1 MSKTPEQ
8 MAVLIQEAFYRGWVE
23 GFKHCHQPCRSKTSS
38 DMIAAYKL
46 HKSGIMACYRERFKR
61 TKTRGNR

>member
-1 MSKTPEQ
+1 MKTPKE

-23 GFKHCHQPCRSKTSS
+23 GFKHCHAPRRCKTSS

-46 HKSGIMACYRERFKR
+46 HKRGIAACCRERLKR
-61 TKTRGNR
+61 TKAKGSK

>member
-1 MSKTPEQ
+1 MSKTPEE

-23 GFKHCHQPCRSKTSS
+23 GFKHCHGPSRSKIST

-46 HKSGIMACYRERFKR
+46 HKRGIMACCRETLKR
-61 TKTRGNR
+61 VKRKKVK

>member
-1 MSKTPEQ
+1 MKTPKE
-8 MAVLIQEAFYRGWVE
+8 MAVYIQEAFYRGWVE
-23 GFKHCHQPCRSKTSS
+23 GFKHCHEPRRSKTSS

-46 HKSGIMACYRERFKR
+46 HKNGIMACYRERLKR